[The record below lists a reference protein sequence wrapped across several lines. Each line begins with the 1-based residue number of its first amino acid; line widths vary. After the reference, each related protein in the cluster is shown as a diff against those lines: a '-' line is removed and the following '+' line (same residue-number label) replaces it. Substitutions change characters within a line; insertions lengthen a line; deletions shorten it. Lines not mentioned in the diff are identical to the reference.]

1 MYNYVYCS
9 ICGHIALDDPCPECY
24 TGKPVTW
31 DDVPDWY
38 KQMCINSKPEDEWVV
53 ILPTG
58 ERLEDMD

>member
-1 MYNYVYCS
+1 MCNCAVCVLARAERYLNECIRPYTVS
-9 ICGHIALDDPCPECY
+9 WDEVPEE
-24 TGKPVTW
+24 
-31 DDVPDWY
+31 Y